1 MDENG
6 VIALYG
12 FRSKQEYIYR
22 TNRMREITGASELI
36 AGLYSRFTAE
46 SPVPIDADWRGR
58 AWSEPH
64 GAFDGAVVY
73 EGGGNLCI
81 LYRTHSAYVCANRFF
96 SRMILDCAPGLGL
109 IAACVARTDDFEADM
124 KSLRAAYDAAKN
136 SHFTPGFCNVLPF
149 TLVERTTFQ
158 PVSTKRAIGGELV
171 EYSRESAC
179 KREAYELMSNEEKLK
194 GKFIDDIIDEKGKD
208 SLIAVVYCDGNSIG
222 QRLRKAMEGNGS
234 LYSTNVEALRDFS
247 VKIHEAFVERPLAAI
262 GRALSSQKE
271 SRRGYRV
278 VIDHGD
284 EITLVV
290 NAHVVPMVIDAYLSS
305 VEETEGLHACVGV
318 AICHSHDPFSEV
330 YRIAEQC
337 CESAKKKNRGEILR
351 GGADASYVDFHYCRS
366 GLTGSLD
373 QIRGTQEA
381 HLTLRPYLY
390 RSAESSSVDLKTF
403 LEFGARI
410 ADSPLSRGDVKTLG
424 NVILANASPELANSS
439 RFQLEIERLKTKEG
453 ASDKTIE
460 EMERMAGQLFAKL
473 VFDISNFYDVWFAK
487 DFGDTEGETGE

>member
-1 MDENG
+1 MDEKE

-36 AGLYSRFTAE
+36 AGMYSKFTAE
-46 SPVPIDADWRGR
+46 SPVSIDADWRNR
-58 AWSEPH
+58 AWSELRE
-64 GAFDGAVVY
+64 AFDGAVVY

-96 SRMILDCAPGLGL
+96 SRLILDYAPGLGL
-109 IAACVARTDDFEADM
+109 IAACVERTDDFGADM
-124 KSLRAAYDAAKN
+124 KSLRTAFDAAKN
-136 SHFTPGFCNVLPF
+136 SHLAPGFCNVLPF
-149 TLVERTTFQ
+149 ALVDRATFQ
-158 PVSTKRAIGGELV
+158 PVAIKQAVGGKLV
-171 EYSRESAC
+171 ESSRESAC
-179 KREAYELMSNEEKLK
+179 KREAYELMGSEEKLR
-194 GKFIDDIIDEKGKD
+194 GKFIDDIVDEKGKD
-208 SLIAVVYCDGNSIG
+208 SLIAVIYCDGNSIG

-290 NAHVVPMVIDAYLSS
+290 NAHVVPTVIDTYLSS
-305 VEETEGLHACVGV
+305 VEETDGLHACVGV

-381 HLTLRPYLY
+381 RFTLRPYPY
-390 RSAESSSVDLKTF
+390 RSADSSSVNLKTF
-403 LEFGARI
+403 FEFGGRI
-410 ADSPLSRGDVKTLG
+410 AKSPLSRGDVKTLG
-424 NVILANASPELANSS
+424 NVILTSASPDLANSS

-460 EMERMAGQLFAKL
+460 EMERVSGRLFTRL
-473 VFDISNFYDVWFAK
+473 VFDISNFYDVWFGK
-487 DFGDTEGETGE
+487 DTEDTEGEIGE